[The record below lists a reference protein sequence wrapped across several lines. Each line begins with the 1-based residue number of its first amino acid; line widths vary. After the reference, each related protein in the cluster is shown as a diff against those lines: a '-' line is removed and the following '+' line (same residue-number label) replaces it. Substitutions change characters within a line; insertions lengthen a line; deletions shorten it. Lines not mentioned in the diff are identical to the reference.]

1 MYATIA
7 NPIISLLF
15 GEYVVLAESWYRLD
29 NFINFN
35 ITDNIKL
42 SSELVGV
49 GVGRPLS
56 RQLGVEAPEAPGPRA
71 VHVEPPVAGE
81 VLLLE
86 QGPVRTK
93 KADFSQVAQA
103 LAVICAH
110 VESLTASLGIRIEA
124 TINLYDTANEMNI

>member
-1 MYATIA
+1 M
-7 NPIISLLF
+7 
-15 GEYVVLAESWYRLD
+15 
-29 NFINFN
+29 
-35 ITDNIKL
+35 
-42 SSELVGV
+42 
-49 GVGRPLS
+49 GRPLS

-86 QGPVRTK
+86 QRPVRTK
-93 KADFSQVAQA
+93 KADFSQVA
-103 LAVICAH
+103 LAVISAH